1 MTEYKIKATIEA
13 SVAKFKRQIDSAVK
27 SVQKY
32 KRTADKTKDVEL
44 NANDKNLQRAVRVAK
59 KTLDSFSNEKA
70 KAKLDAKIEELQQ
83 KVLEASFELNQ
94 LDSKEVTPEV
104 KLEKKKLIK
113 DIAETEAKLSELE
126 KKRVNIDVN
135 ADNSKFNRVLK
146 VSKASLE
153 ALNRSKAKAII
164 DVDNGVANSK
174 IKRTKEELKSIPNK
188 TRSRLDV
195 DTGLSIPTIYAFK
208 KSLDALPNK
217 KTTKVDVDANGLK
230 KAYAYIIKA
239 NDNFQRQ
246 MGNLANM
253 FRVFGTVGSNM
264 VGGLLTSSFS
274 ILIPVIA
281 SVVPVVFALLN
292 AIKVLTGGVLALGG
306 AVAIA
311 GAGFVAF
318 GAMAIS
324 AIKMLN
330 DGTLQ
335 ASSATNEYKKAL
347 DGVKSAWTDIIKQNQ
362 SAIFTTLANGL
373 NTVKTAMQSLQPFFS
388 GISRGMEEA
397 SQSVLK
403 WAQNSG
409 VASRFFN
416 MMNTTGVSVFNKLLS
431 AAGGFGDGL
440 VNVFT
445 QLAPLFQWSA
455 DWLDRLG
462 QSFSNWANSAAGE
475 NSITRFIEYTKT
487 NLPIIGNIFK
497 NVFVGINNL
506 MNAFSGSSTGIFQS
520 LEQMTAK
527 FREWSEQVGQ
537 SQGFKDF
544 VSYIQTNGPLIMQ
557 LIGNIA
563 RGLVAFATAMAPI
576 ASAVLRVAVAIT
588 GWIANLF
595 EAHPATAQLVG
606 VIITLVGAFRFLIPI
621 ILAVSNFM
629 GGGLIGR
636 IIALVSKF
644 GLLRAG
650 LTILKGAFMLLK
662 GPLKIISVIFQLL
675 FGKIGLIRNAITG
688 LVTVF
693 GILGGPITIVI
704 GVIAALIAIFVLLW
718 NKNEGF
724 RNFIINAWNAIKTFM
739 VNVWNVLKAVASVVW
754 NAILKAITTAVTNV
768 YNFIMIVWNQIV
780 AYLQGLWNGII
791 AIATTVW
798 NLLVTII
805 TTVFTTI
812 MTIVMTIWTAIWTFL
827 STIWNTIITIA
838 TTVWNLLVTVIT
850 TVFTTI
856 MTIAMTIWNAIWTF
870 LQTLWNTIVS
880 VATTVWNAITTAI
893 STALQ
898 AAWSFI
904 SNIWNT
910 IWSFLSGILTTIWNK
925 VVSIFTQVVSTISD
939 KMSQAWNFIVTK
951 GMQWV
956 STITSTLINFV
967 NKVVQGFVN
976 VVNKVSQGMTNAV
989 NKVKSFVDDFVTAG
1003 ADMIRGLMRGIGNMA
1018 RDLAEKAASVAK
1030 GALNAAKRALGI
1042 HSPSREFMDVGMYS
1056 MLGFV
1061 KGIDNHS
1068 SKVIRN
1074 VSNVADKVVDAF
1086 QPTLNAPDISSITG
1100 NLSNLGGNINAQVQ
1114 HTHSIETSPNMKT
1127 VKVELDINNDALTSI
1142 VNGRNAKR
1150 NSEYYL

>member
-27 SVQKY
+27 AVQKY

-44 NANDKNLQRAVRVAK
+44 SANDKKLQKTIKVAK
-59 KTLDSFSNEKA
+59 KSLDAFSNKNV
-70 KAKLDAKIEELQQ
+70 KAKLDASIQDLQQ
-83 KVLEASFELNQ
+83 KVLESNFELDKLN
-94 LDSKEVTPEV
+94 SKEVTPEV
-104 KLEKKKLIK
+104 KLQKQKLIK

-217 KTTKVDVDANGLK
+217 KTTKVDVDTNGLK

-403 WAQNSG
+403 WAENSS

-497 NVFVGINNL
+497 NVFAGINNL

-606 VIITLVGAFRFLIPI
+606 VIITLVGAFRFLIAP
-621 ILAVSNFM
+621 ILAVMDFL
-629 GGGLIGR
+629 GPLAAR
-636 IIALVSKF
+636 LVALVTKF
-644 GLLRAG
+644 GWAKTGTLVLSKAM
-650 LTILKGAFMLLK
+650 TSLK
-662 GPLKIISVIFQLL
+662 GPIKLVTAIFQLL

-754 NAILKAITTAVTNV
+754 NAILTAITTAVSNL

-805 TTVFTTI
+805 TIVFTTI
-812 MTIVMTIWTAIWTFL
+812 MTIVMTIWT
-827 STIWNTIITIA
+827 
-838 TTVWNLLVTVIT
+838 
-850 TVFTTI
+850 
-856 MTIAMTIWNAIWTF
+856 AIWTF

-967 NKVVQGFVN
+967 NRVVQGFVN

-989 NKVKSFVDDFVTAG
+989 NKIKSFIGDFVSAG
-1003 ADMIRGLMRGIGNMA
+1003 ADMIRGLIRGIGQMA
-1018 RDLAEKAASVAK
+1018 GQLVDTAKNVAK
-1030 GALNAAKRALGI
+1030 KALDAAKSALGI

-1127 VKVELDINNDALTSI
+1127 VKVEFDVNNDALTSI

>member
-27 SVQKY
+27 SVQRF
-32 KRTADKTKDVEL
+32 KRVADQTKDVEL
-44 NANDKNLQRAVRVAK
+44 NADDKKLQKTIKVAK
-59 KTLDSFSNEKA
+59 KSLDAFSNKKV
-70 KAKLDAKIEELQQ
+70 KAKLDASIQDLQQ
-83 KVLEASFELNQ
+83 KVLESNFELDKLN
-94 LDSKEVTPEV
+94 SKEVTPEI
-104 KLEKKKLIK
+104 KLQKQKLTK
-113 DIAETEAKLSELE
+113 DIAEAEAKLSELE

-217 KTTKVDVDANGLK
+217 KTTKVDVDTNGLK
-230 KAYAYIIKA
+230 KAYAYIIKV

-274 ILIPVIA
+274 ILIPIIA

-606 VIITLVGAFRFLIPI
+606 VIITLVGAFRFLIAP
-621 ILAVSNFM
+621 ILAVMDFL
-629 GGGLIGR
+629 GPLAAR
-636 IIALVSKF
+636 LVALVTKF
-644 GLLRAG
+644 GWAKTGTLVLSKAM
-650 LTILKGAFMLLK
+650 TSLK
-662 GPLKIISVIFQLL
+662 GPIKLVTAIFQLL

-739 VNVWNVLKAVASVVW
+739 VTVWNVLKTVASVVW

-838 TTVWNLLVTVIT
+838 TTIWNLLVTVIT

-870 LQTLWNTIVS
+870 LQTLWNTIVT
-880 VATTVWNAITTAI
+880 VATKVWNAITTAI

-967 NKVVQGFVN
+967 NRVIQGFVN

-989 NKVKSFVDDFVTAG
+989 NKVKSFVDDFVSAG

-1127 VKVELDINNDALTSI
+1127 VKVEFDVNNDALTSI

>member
-27 SVQKY
+27 SVQRF
-32 KRTADKTKDVEL
+32 KRVADQTKDVEL
-44 NANDKNLQRAVRVAK
+44 NADDKKLQKTIKVAK
-59 KTLDSFSNEKA
+59 KSLDAFSNKKV
-70 KAKLDAKIEELQQ
+70 KAKLDASIQDLQQ
-83 KVLEASFELNQ
+83 KVLESNFELDKLN
-94 LDSKEVTPEV
+94 SKEVTPEI
-104 KLEKKKLIK
+104 KLQKQKLTK
-113 DIAETEAKLSELE
+113 DIAEAEAKLSELE
-126 KKRVNIDVN
+126 KKRVNIDIN

-164 DVDNGVANSK
+164 DVNNGVANSK

-188 TRSRLDV
+188 TRSRLHV

-217 KTTKVDVDANGLK
+217 KTTKVDVDTNGLK

-324 AIKMLN
+324 AIKMLS

-520 LEQMTAK
+520 LEQMTVK

-606 VIITLVGAFRFLIPI
+606 VIITLVGAFRFLIAP
-621 ILAVSNFM
+621 ILAVMDFL
-629 GGGLIGR
+629 GPLAAR
-636 IIALVSKF
+636 LVALVTKF
-644 GLLRAG
+644 GWAKTGTLVLSKAM
-650 LTILKGAFMLLK
+650 TSLK
-662 GPLKIISVIFQLL
+662 GPIKLVTAIFQLL

-739 VNVWNVLKAVASVVW
+739 VTVWNVLKTVASVVW

-768 YNFIMIVWNQIV
+768 YNFIMIIWNQIV

-838 TTVWNLLVTVIT
+838 TTIWNLLVTVIT

-870 LQTLWNTIVS
+870 LQTLWNTIVT
-880 VATTVWNAITTAI
+880 VATKVWNAITTAI

-910 IWSFLSGILTTIWNK
+910 IWSFLSSILTTIWNK

-967 NKVVQGFVN
+967 NRVVQGFVN

-989 NKVKSFVDDFVTAG
+989 NKVKSFVDDFVSAG

-1127 VKVELDINNDALTSI
+1127 VKVEFDVNNDALTSI

>member
-13 SVAKFKRQIDSAVK
+13 SVAKFKKQIDSAVK
-27 SVQKY
+27 SVQKF
-32 KRTADKTKDVEL
+32 KRVADQTKDVEL
-44 NANDKNLQRAVRVAK
+44 NADDKKLQKTIKVAK
-59 KTLDSFSNEKA
+59 KSLDAFSNKKV
-70 KAKLDAKIEELQQ
+70 KAKLDASIQDLQQ
-83 KVLEASFELNQ
+83 KVLESNFELDKLN
-94 LDSKEVTPEV
+94 SKEVTPEI
-104 KLEKKKLIK
+104 KLQKQKLTK
-113 DIAETEAKLSELE
+113 DIAEAEAKLSELE
-126 KKRVNIDVN
+126 KKRVNIDIN

-188 TRSRLDV
+188 TRFRLDV

-217 KTTKVDVDANGLK
+217 KTTKVDVDTNGLK

-388 GISRGMEEA
+388 GISKGMEEA

-403 WAQNSG
+403 WAENSS

-497 NVFVGINNL
+497 NVFAGINNL

-606 VIITLVGAFRFLIPI
+606 VIITLVGAFRFLIAP
-621 ILAVSNFM
+621 ILAVMDFL
-629 GGGLIGR
+629 GPLAAR
-636 IIALVSKF
+636 LVALVTKF
-644 GLLRAG
+644 GWAKTGTLVLSKAM
-650 LTILKGAFMLLK
+650 TSLK
-662 GPLKIISVIFQLL
+662 GPIKLVTAIFQLL

-739 VNVWNVLKAVASVVW
+739 VNVWNVLKAVASVVS
-754 NAILKAITTAVTNV
+754 NV

-838 TTVWNLLVTVIT
+838 TTIWNLLVTVIT

-870 LQTLWNTIVS
+870 LQTLWNTIVT
-880 VATTVWNAITTAI
+880 VATKVWNAITTAI

-939 KMSQAWNFIVTK
+939 KMSQAWNFIVNK

-967 NKVVQGFVN
+967 NRVIQGFVN

-989 NKVKSFVDDFVTAG
+989 NKIKSFIGDFVSAG
-1003 ADMIRGLMRGIGNMA
+1003 ADMIRGLIRGIGQMA
-1018 RDLAEKAASVAK
+1018 GQLVDAAKNVAK
-1030 GALNAAKRALGI
+1030 KALDAAKSALGI

-1127 VKVELDINNDALTSI
+1127 VKVEFDVNNDALTSI

>member
-13 SVAKFKRQIDSAVK
+13 SVAKFKKQIDSAVK
-27 SVQKY
+27 SVQKF
-32 KRTADKTKDVEL
+32 KRVADQTKDVEL
-44 NANDKNLQRAVRVAK
+44 NANDKKLQKTIKVAK
-59 KTLDSFSNEKA
+59 KSLDAFSNKKV
-70 KAKLDAKIEELQQ
+70 KAKLDASIQDLQQ
-83 KVLEASFELNQ
+83 KVLESNFELDKLN
-94 LDSKEVTPEV
+94 SKEVTPEI
-104 KLEKKKLIK
+104 KLQKQKLTK
-113 DIAETEAKLSELE
+113 DIAEAEAKLSELE
-126 KKRVNIDVN
+126 KKRVNIDIN

-217 KTTKVDVDANGLK
+217 KTTKVDVDTNGLK

-403 WAQNSG
+403 WAENSS

-606 VIITLVGAFRFLIPI
+606 VIITLVGAFRFLIAP
-621 ILAVSNFM
+621 ILAVMDFL
-629 GGGLIGR
+629 GPLAAR
-636 IIALVSKF
+636 LVALVTRFGWAKTGTLVLSK
-644 GLLRAG
+644 AM
-650 LTILKGAFMLLK
+650 TSLK
-662 GPLKIISVIFQLL
+662 GPIKLVTAIFQLL

-739 VNVWNVLKAVASVVW
+739 VTVWNVLKTVASVVW
-754 NAILKAITTAVTNV
+754 NAILKAITTAVSNV
-768 YNFIMIVWNQIV
+768 CNFIMIIWNQIV

-838 TTVWNLLVTVIT
+838 TTIWNLLVTVIT

-870 LQTLWNTIVS
+870 LQTLWNTIVT
-880 VATTVWNAITTAI
+880 VATKVWNAITTTI

-967 NKVVQGFVN
+967 NRVIQGFVN

-989 NKVKSFVDDFVTAG
+989 NKVKSFVDDFVSAG

-1127 VKVELDINNDALTSI
+1127 VKVEFDVNNDALTSI

>member
-13 SVAKFKRQIDSAVK
+13 SVAKFKKQIDSAVK
-27 SVQKY
+27 SVQRF
-32 KRTADKTKDVEL
+32 KRVADQTKDVEL
-44 NANDKNLQRAVRVAK
+44 NADDKKLQKTIKVAK
-59 KTLDSFSNEKA
+59 KSLDAFSNKKV
-70 KAKLDAKIEELQQ
+70 KAKLDASIQDLQQ
-83 KVLEASFELNQ
+83 KVLESNFELDKLN
-94 LDSKEVTPEV
+94 SKEVTPEI
-104 KLEKKKLIK
+104 KLQKQKLTK
-113 DIAETEAKLSELE
+113 DIAEAEAKLSELE
-126 KKRVNIDVN
+126 KKRVNIDIN

-217 KTTKVDVDANGLK
+217 KTTKVDVDTNGLK

-497 NVFVGINNL
+497 NVFAGINNL

-606 VIITLVGAFRFLIPI
+606 VIITLVGAFRFLIAP
-621 ILAVSNFM
+621 ILAVMDFL
-629 GGGLIGR
+629 GPLAAR
-636 IIALVSKF
+636 LVALVTKF
-644 GLLRAG
+644 GWAKTGTLVLSKAM
-650 LTILKGAFMLLK
+650 TSLK
-662 GPLKIISVIFQLL
+662 GPIKLVTAIFQLL

-724 RNFIINAWNAIKTFM
+724 RNFIINAWN
-739 VNVWNVLKAVASVVW
+739 VLKAVASVVW
-754 NAILKAITTAVTNV
+754 NAILTAITTAVSNV

-838 TTVWNLLVTVIT
+838 TTIWNLLVTVIT

-870 LQTLWNTIVS
+870 LQTLWNTIVT
-880 VATTVWNAITTAI
+880 VATKVWNAITTAI

-967 NKVVQGFVN
+967 NRVIQGFVN

-989 NKVKSFVDDFVTAG
+989 NKIKSFIGDFVSAG
-1003 ADMIRGLMRGIGNMA
+1003 ADMIRGLIRGIGQMA
-1018 RDLAEKAASVAK
+1018 GQLVDAAKNVAK
-1030 GALNAAKRALGI
+1030 KALDAAKSALGI

-1127 VKVELDINNDALTSI
+1127 VKVEFDVNNDALTSI

>member
-1 MTEYKIKATIEA
+1 
-13 SVAKFKRQIDSAVK
+13 
-27 SVQKY
+27 
-32 KRTADKTKDVEL
+32 
-44 NANDKNLQRAVRVAK
+44 
-59 KTLDSFSNEKA
+59 
-70 KAKLDAKIEELQQ
+70 
-83 KVLEASFELNQ
+83 
-94 LDSKEVTPEV
+94 
-104 KLEKKKLIK
+104 
-113 DIAETEAKLSELE
+113 
-126 KKRVNIDVN
+126 
-135 ADNSKFNRVLK
+135 
-146 VSKASLE
+146 
-153 ALNRSKAKAII
+153 
-164 DVDNGVANSK
+164 
-174 IKRTKEELKSIPNK
+174 
-188 TRSRLDV
+188 
-195 DTGLSIPTIYAFK
+195 
-208 KSLDALPNK
+208 
-217 KTTKVDVDANGLK
+217 
-230 KAYAYIIKA
+230 
-239 NDNFQRQ
+239 
-246 MGNLANM
+246 
-253 FRVFGTVGSNM
+253 
-264 VGGLLTSSFS
+264 
-274 ILIPVIA
+274 
-281 SVVPVVFALLN
+281 
-292 AIKVLTGGVLALGG
+292 
-306 AVAIA
+306 
-311 GAGFVAF
+311 
-318 GAMAIS
+318 
-324 AIKMLN
+324 
-330 DGTLQ
+330 
-335 ASSATNEYKKAL
+335 
-347 DGVKSAWTDIIKQNQ
+347 
-362 SAIFTTLANGL
+362 
-373 NTVKTAMQSLQPFFS
+373 
-388 GISRGMEEA
+388 
-397 SQSVLK
+397 
-403 WAQNSG
+403 
-409 VASRFFN
+409 
-416 MMNTTGVSVFNKLLS
+416 NKLLS

-606 VIITLVGAFRFLIPI
+606 VIITLVGAFRFLIAP
-621 ILAVSNFM
+621 ILAVMDFL
-629 GGGLIGR
+629 GPLAAR
-636 IIALVSKF
+636 LVALVTKF
-644 GLLRAG
+644 GWAKTGTLVLSKAM
-650 LTILKGAFMLLK
+650 TSLK
-662 GPLKIISVIFQLL
+662 GPIKLVTAIFQLL

-739 VNVWNVLKAVASVVW
+739 VTVWNVLKTVASVVW
-754 NAILKAITTAVTNV
+754 NAILKAITTAVSNV
-768 YNFIMIVWNQIV
+768 YNFIMIIWNQIV

-838 TTVWNLLVTVIT
+838 TTIWNLLVTVIT

-856 MTIAMTIWNAIWTF
+856 MTIAMTIWNAICTF

-880 VATTVWNAITTAI
+880 VATAVWNAITTAI

-967 NKVVQGFVN
+967 NRVIQGFVN
-976 VVNKVSQGMTNAV
+976 VVNKVSEGMTNAV
-989 NKVKSFVDDFVTAG
+989 NKVKSFVDDFVSAG

-1100 NLSNLGGNINAQVQ
+1100 NLSNLVGNINAQVQ

>member
-13 SVAKFKRQIDSAVK
+13 SVAKFKKQIDSAVK
-27 SVQKY
+27 SVQRF
-32 KRTADKTKDVEL
+32 KRVADQTKDVEL
-44 NANDKNLQRAVRVAK
+44 NADDKKLQKTIKVAK
-59 KTLDSFSNEKA
+59 KSLDAFSNKKV
-70 KAKLDAKIEELQQ
+70 KAKLDASIQDLQQ
-83 KVLEASFELNQ
+83 KVLESNFELDKLN
-94 LDSKEVTPEV
+94 SKEVTPEI
-104 KLEKKKLIK
+104 KLQKQKLTK
-113 DIAETEAKLSELE
+113 DIAEAEAKLSELE
-126 KKRVNIDVN
+126 KKRVNIDIN

-217 KTTKVDVDANGLK
+217 KTTKVDVDTNGLK

-388 GISRGMEEA
+388 GISRGMEEV

-497 NVFVGINNL
+497 NVFTGINNL

-606 VIITLVGAFRFLIPI
+606 VIITLVGAFRFLIAP
-621 ILAVSNFM
+621 ILAVMDFL
-629 GGGLIGR
+629 GPLAAR
-636 IIALVSKF
+636 LVALVTRFGWAKTGTLVLSK
-644 GLLRAG
+644 AM
-650 LTILKGAFMLLK
+650 TSLK
-662 GPLKIISVIFQLL
+662 GPIKLVTAIFQLL

-739 VNVWNVLKAVASVVW
+739 VTVWNVLKTVASVVW

-827 STIWNTIITIA
+827 
-838 TTVWNLLVTVIT
+838 
-850 TVFTTI
+850 
-856 MTIAMTIWNAIWTF
+856 
-870 LQTLWNTIVS
+870 QTLWNTIVT
-880 VATTVWNAITTAI
+880 VATKVWNAISTAI

-967 NKVVQGFVN
+967 NRVIQGFVN

-989 NKVKSFVDDFVTAG
+989 NKIKSFIGDFVSAG
-1003 ADMIRGLMRGIGNMA
+1003 ADMIRGLIRGIGQMA
-1018 RDLAEKAASVAK
+1018 GQLVDAAKNVAK
-1030 GALNAAKRALGI
+1030 KALDAAKSALGI

-1127 VKVELDINNDALTSI
+1127 VKVEFDVNNDALTSI

>member
-27 SVQKY
+27 SVQRF
-32 KRTADKTKDVEL
+32 KRVADQTKDVEL
-44 NANDKNLQRAVRVAK
+44 NADDKKLQKTIKVAK
-59 KTLDSFSNEKA
+59 KSLDAFSNKKV
-70 KAKLDAKIEELQQ
+70 KAKLDASIQDLQQ
-83 KVLEASFELNQ
+83 KVLESNFELDKLN
-94 LDSKEVTPEV
+94 SKEVTPEI
-104 KLEKKKLIK
+104 KLQKQKLTK
-113 DIAETEAKLSELE
+113 DIIETEAKLSELE

-153 ALNRSKAKAII
+153 ALNRSKAKAVI
-164 DVDNGVANSK
+164 DVDNSVANSK

-188 TRSRLDV
+188 TRSRLNV

-217 KTTKVDVDANGLK
+217 KTTKVDVDTNGLK
-230 KAYAYIIKA
+230 KAYTYIIKA

-362 SAIFTTLANGL
+362 STIFTTLANGL

-497 NVFVGINNL
+497 NVFAGINNL

-606 VIITLVGAFRFLIPI
+606 VIITLVGAFRFLIAP
-621 ILAVSNFM
+621 ILAVMDFL
-629 GGGLIGR
+629 GPLAAR
-636 IIALVSKF
+636 LVALVTKF
-644 GLLRAG
+644 GWAKTGTLVLSKAM
-650 LTILKGAFMLLK
+650 TSLK
-662 GPLKIISVIFQLL
+662 GPIKLVTAIFQLL
-675 FGKIGLIRNAITG
+675 FGKIGLIRNAISA

-754 NAILKAITTAVTNV
+754 NAILTAITTAVSNV

-838 TTVWNLLVTVIT
+838 TTIWNLLVTVIT

-870 LQTLWNTIVS
+870 LQTLWNTIVT
-880 VATTVWNAITTAI
+880 VATKVWNAITTAI

-910 IWSFLSGILTTIWNK
+910 IWSFLSSILTTIWNK

-967 NKVVQGFVN
+967 NRVVQGFVN

-989 NKVKSFVDDFVTAG
+989 NKVKSFVDDFVSAG

-1127 VKVELDINNDALTSI
+1127 VKVEFDVNNDALTSI

>member
-1 MTEYKIKATIEA
+1 
-13 SVAKFKRQIDSAVK
+13 
-27 SVQKY
+27 
-32 KRTADKTKDVEL
+32 
-44 NANDKNLQRAVRVAK
+44 
-59 KTLDSFSNEKA
+59 
-70 KAKLDAKIEELQQ
+70 
-83 KVLEASFELNQ
+83 
-94 LDSKEVTPEV
+94 
-104 KLEKKKLIK
+104 
-113 DIAETEAKLSELE
+113 
-126 KKRVNIDVN
+126 
-135 ADNSKFNRVLK
+135 
-146 VSKASLE
+146 
-153 ALNRSKAKAII
+153 
-164 DVDNGVANSK
+164 
-174 IKRTKEELKSIPNK
+174 
-188 TRSRLDV
+188 
-195 DTGLSIPTIYAFK
+195 
-208 KSLDALPNK
+208 
-217 KTTKVDVDANGLK
+217 
-230 KAYAYIIKA
+230 
-239 NDNFQRQ
+239 
-246 MGNLANM
+246 M

-347 DGVKSAWTDIIKQNQ
+347 DGLKSAWTDIIKQNQ
-362 SAIFTTLANGL
+362 SAIFTTLANSL

-606 VIITLVGAFRFLIPI
+606 VIITLVGAFRFLIAP
-621 ILAVSNFM
+621 ILAVMDFL
-629 GGGLIGR
+629 GPLAAR
-636 IIALVSKF
+636 LVALVTKF
-644 GLLRAG
+644 GWAKTGTLVLSKAM
-650 LTILKGAFMLLK
+650 TSLK
-662 GPLKIISVIFQLL
+662 GPIKLVTAIFQLL

-739 VNVWNVLKAVASVVW
+739 VTVWNVLKTVASVVW
-754 NAILKAITTAVTNV
+754 NAILKAITTAVSNV
-768 YNFIMIVWNQIV
+768 YNFIMIIWNQIV

-838 TTVWNLLVTVIT
+838 TTIWNLLVTVIT

-870 LQTLWNTIVS
+870 LQTLWNTIVT
-880 VATTVWNAITTAI
+880 VATKVWNAITTTI

-939 KMSQAWNFIVTK
+939 KMSQALNFIVTK

-967 NKVVQGFVN
+967 NRVVQGFVN

-989 NKVKSFVDDFVTAG
+989 NKVKSFVDDFVSAG

-1127 VKVELDINNDALTSI
+1127 VKVEFDVNNDALTSI

>member
-27 SVQKY
+27 SVQRF
-32 KRTADKTKDVEL
+32 KRVADQTKDVEL
-44 NANDKNLQRAVRVAK
+44 NADDKKLQKTIKVAK
-59 KTLDSFSNEKA
+59 KSLDAFSNKKV
-70 KAKLDAKIEELQQ
+70 KAKLDASIQDLQQ
-83 KVLEASFELNQ
+83 KVLESNFELDKLN
-94 LDSKEVTPEV
+94 SKEVTPEI
-104 KLEKKKLIK
+104 KLQKQKLTK
-113 DIAETEAKLSELE
+113 DIAEAEAKLSELE
-126 KKRVNIDVN
+126 KKRVNIDIN

-217 KTTKVDVDANGLK
+217 KTTKVDVDTNGLK

-403 WAQNSG
+403 WAENSS

-431 AAGGFGDGL
+431 AAGDFGDGL

-462 QSFSNWANSAAGE
+462 QSFSKWANSAAGE

-606 VIITLVGAFRFLIPI
+606 VIITLVGAFRFLIAP
-621 ILAVSNFM
+621 ILAVMDFL
-629 GGGLIGR
+629 GPLAAR
-636 IIALVSKF
+636 LVTLVTKF
-644 GLLRAG
+644 GWAKTGTLVLSKAM
-650 LTILKGAFMLLK
+650 ASLK
-662 GPLKIISVIFQLL
+662 GPIKLVTAIFQLL

-739 VNVWNVLKAVASVVW
+739 VTVWNVLKTVASVVW
-754 NAILKAITTAVTNV
+754 NAILKAITTAVSNV
-768 YNFIMIVWNQIV
+768 YNFIMIIWNQIV

-838 TTVWNLLVTVIT
+838 TTIWNLLVTVIT

-870 LQTLWNTIVS
+870 LQTLWNTIVT
-880 VATTVWNAITTAI
+880 VATKVWNAITTTI

-967 NKVVQGFVN
+967 NRVVQGFVN

-989 NKVKSFVDDFVTAG
+989 NKVKSFVDDFVSAG

-1127 VKVELDINNDALTSI
+1127 VKIEFDVNNDALTSI

>member
-27 SVQKY
+27 SVQRF
-32 KRTADKTKDVEL
+32 KRVADQTKDVEL
-44 NANDKNLQRAVRVAK
+44 NADDKKLQKTIKVAK
-59 KTLDSFSNEKA
+59 KSLDAFSNKKV
-70 KAKLDAKIEELQQ
+70 KAKLDASIQDLQQ
-83 KVLEASFELNQ
+83 KVLESNFELDKLN
-94 LDSKEVTPEV
+94 SKEVTPEI
-104 KLEKKKLIK
+104 KLQKQKLTK
-113 DIAETEAKLSELE
+113 DIAEAEAKLSELE
-126 KKRVNIDVN
+126 KKRVNIDIN

-217 KTTKVDVDANGLK
+217 KTTKVDVDTNGLK

-324 AIKMLN
+324 AIKMLS

-606 VIITLVGAFRFLIPI
+606 VIITLVGAFRFLIAP
-621 ILAVSNFM
+621 ILAVMDFL
-629 GGGLIGR
+629 GPLAAR
-636 IIALVSKF
+636 LVALVTKF
-644 GLLRAG
+644 GWAKTGTLVLSKAM
-650 LTILKGAFMLLK
+650 TSLK
-662 GPLKIISVIFQLL
+662 GPIKLVTAIFQLL

-739 VNVWNVLKAVASVVW
+739 VTVWNVLKTVASVVW

-838 TTVWNLLVTVIT
+838 TTIWNLLVTVIT

-870 LQTLWNTIVS
+870 LQTLWNTIVT
-880 VATTVWNAITTAI
+880 VATKVWNAITTAI

-967 NKVVQGFVN
+967 NRVIQGFVN

-989 NKVKSFVDDFVTAG
+989 NKVKSFVDDFVSAG

-1127 VKVELDINNDALTSI
+1127 VKVEFDVNNDALTSI

>member
-27 SVQKY
+27 AVQKY

-44 NANDKNLQRAVRVAK
+44 SANDKKLQKTIKVAK
-59 KTLDSFSNEKA
+59 KTLDSFGNEKA
-70 KAKLDAKIEELQQ
+70 KAKLDAKIEDLKQ

-104 KLEKKKLIK
+104 KLEKQKLIK
-113 DIAETEAKLSELE
+113 DITETEAKLSELE

-153 ALNRSKAKAII
+153 ALNRSKAKAVI
-164 DVDNGVANSK
+164 DVDNSVANSK

-188 TRSRLDV
+188 TRSRLNV

-217 KTTKVDVDANGLK
+217 KTTKVDVDTNGLK

-403 WAQNSG
+403 WAENSS

-606 VIITLVGAFRFLIPI
+606 VIITLVGAFRFLIAP
-621 ILAVSNFM
+621 ILAVMDFL
-629 GGGLIGR
+629 GPLAAR
-636 IIALVSKF
+636 LVALVTKF
-644 GLLRAG
+644 GWAKTGTLVLSKAM
-650 LTILKGAFMLLK
+650 TSLK
-662 GPLKIISVIFQLL
+662 GPIKLVTAIFQLL

-739 VNVWNVLKAVASVVW
+739 VTVWNVLKTVASVVW
-754 NAILKAITTAVTNV
+754 NAILKAITTAVSNV
-768 YNFIMIVWNQIV
+768 YNFIMIIWNQIV

-838 TTVWNLLVTVIT
+838 TTIWNLLVTVIT

-880 VATTVWNAITTAI
+880 VATAVWNAITTAI

-967 NKVVQGFVN
+967 NRVIQGFVN
-976 VVNKVSQGMTNAV
+976 VVNKVSEGMTNAV
-989 NKVKSFVDDFVTAG
+989 NKVKSFVDDFVSAG

-1100 NLSNLGGNINAQVQ
+1100 NLSNLVGNINAQVQ

>member
-27 SVQKY
+27 SVQRF
-32 KRTADKTKDVEL
+32 KRVADQTKDVEL
-44 NANDKNLQRAVRVAK
+44 NANDKKLQKTIKVAK
-59 KTLDSFSNEKA
+59 KSLDAFSNKNV
-70 KAKLDAKIEELQQ
+70 KAKLDASIQDLQQ
-83 KVLEASFELNQ
+83 KVLESNFELDKLN
-94 LDSKEVTPEV
+94 SKEVTPEV
-104 KLEKKKLIK
+104 KLQKQKLIK

-164 DVDNGVANSK
+164 DVDNGVVNSK
-174 IKRTKEELKSIPNK
+174 IKRTKEELKSILNK

-217 KTTKVDVDANGLK
+217 KTTKVDVDTNDLK

-403 WAQNSG
+403 WAENSS

-497 NVFVGINNL
+497 NVFAGINNL

-606 VIITLVGAFRFLIPI
+606 VIITLVGAFRFLIAP
-621 ILAVSNFM
+621 ILAVMDFL
-629 GGGLIGR
+629 GPLAAR
-636 IIALVSKF
+636 LVALVTKF
-644 GLLRAG
+644 GWAKTGTLVLSKAM
-650 LTILKGAFMLLK
+650 TSLK
-662 GPLKIISVIFQLL
+662 GPIKLVTAIFQLL

-754 NAILKAITTAVTNV
+754 NAILTAITTAVSNV

-838 TTVWNLLVTVIT
+838 TTIWNLLVTVIT

-870 LQTLWNTIVS
+870 LQTLWNTIVT
-880 VATTVWNAITTAI
+880 VATKVWNAITTTI

-967 NKVVQGFVN
+967 NRVVQGFVN

-989 NKVKSFVDDFVTAG
+989 NKVKSFVDDFVSAG

-1127 VKVELDINNDALTSI
+1127 VKVEFDVNNDALTSI

>member
-13 SVAKFKRQIDSAVK
+13 SVAKFKKQIDSAVK
-27 SVQKY
+27 SLQKF
-32 KRTADKTKDVEL
+32 KRVADQTKDVEL
-44 NANDKNLQRAVRVAK
+44 NANDKKLQKTIKVAK
-59 KTLDSFSNEKA
+59 KSLDAFSNKNV
-70 KAKLDAKIEELQQ
+70 KAKLDASIQDLQQ
-83 KVLEASFELNQ
+83 KILESNFELDKLNSKEAS
-94 LDSKEVTPEV
+94 PEV
-104 KLEKKKLIK
+104 KLQKQKLTK
-113 DIAETEAKLSELE
+113 DIAEAEAKLSELE

-153 ALNRSKAKAII
+153 ALNRSKAKAFI

-188 TRSRLDV
+188 TRSRLEV

-217 KTTKVDVDANGLK
+217 KTTKVDVDTNGLK

-274 ILIPVIA
+274 ILIPIIA

-388 GISRGMEEA
+388 GISRGMEDA

-606 VIITLVGAFRFLIPI
+606 VIITLVGAFRFLIAP
-621 ILAVSNFM
+621 ILAVMDFL
-629 GGGLIGR
+629 GPLAAR
-636 IIALVSKF
+636 LVTLVTKF
-644 GLLRAG
+644 GWAKTGTLVLSKAM
-650 LTILKGAFMLLK
+650 TSLK
-662 GPLKIISVIFQLL
+662 GPIKLVTAIFQLL

-739 VNVWNVLKAVASVVW
+739 VTVWNVLKTVASVVW
-754 NAILKAITTAVTNV
+754 NAILKAITTAVSNV
-768 YNFIMIVWNQIV
+768 YNFIMIIWNQIV

-838 TTVWNLLVTVIT
+838 TTIWNLLVTVIT

-870 LQTLWNTIVS
+870 LQTLWNTIVT
-880 VATTVWNAITTAI
+880 VATKVWNAITTAI

-925 VVSIFTQVVSTISD
+925 VASIFTQVVSTISD

-967 NKVVQGFVN
+967 NRVIQGFVN

-989 NKVKSFVDDFVTAG
+989 NKVKSFVDDFVSAG

-1127 VKVELDINNDALTSI
+1127 VKVEFDVNNDALTSI

>member
-27 SVQKY
+27 AVQKY

-44 NANDKNLQRAVRVAK
+44 SANDKKLQKTIKVAK
-59 KTLDSFSNEKA
+59 KTLDSFGNEKA
-70 KAKLDAKIEELQQ
+70 KAKLDASIQDLQQ
-83 KVLEASFELNQ
+83 KILESNFELDKLNSKEAS
-94 LDSKEVTPEV
+94 PEV
-104 KLEKKKLIK
+104 KLQKQKLTK
-113 DIAETEAKLSELE
+113 DIAEAEVKLSELE
-126 KKRVNIDVN
+126 KKRISIDVN

-217 KTTKVDVDANGLK
+217 KTTKVDVDTNRLK

-606 VIITLVGAFRFLIPI
+606 VIITLVGAFRFLIAP
-621 ILAVSNFM
+621 ILAVMDFL
-629 GGGLIGR
+629 GPLAAR
-636 IIALVSKF
+636 LVALVTKF
-644 GLLRAG
+644 GWAKTGTLVLSKAM
-650 LTILKGAFMLLK
+650 TSLK
-662 GPLKIISVIFQLL
+662 GPIKLVTAIFQLL

-754 NAILKAITTAVTNV
+754 NAILTAITTAVTNV

-838 TTVWNLLVTVIT
+838 TTIWNLLVTVIT

-870 LQTLWNTIVS
+870 LQTLWNTIVT
-880 VATTVWNAITTAI
+880 VATKVWNAITTAI

-967 NKVVQGFVN
+967 NRVVQGFVN

-989 NKVKSFVDDFVTAG
+989 NKVKSFVDDFVSAG

-1127 VKVELDINNDALTSI
+1127 VKVEFDVNNDALTSI

>member
-27 SVQKY
+27 AVQKY

-44 NANDKNLQRAVRVAK
+44 SANDKKLQKTIKVAK
-59 KTLDSFSNEKA
+59 KSLDAFSNKKV
-70 KAKLDAKIEELQQ
+70 KAKLDAKIEDLQQ
-83 KVLEASFELNQ
+83 KALEASFELNQ

-104 KLEKKKLIK
+104 KLQKQKLTK
-113 DIAETEAKLSELE
+113 DIAEAEAKLSELE

-153 ALNRSKAKAII
+153 ALNRSKAKAIL
-164 DVDNGVANSK
+164 DVDNSVANSK

-195 DTGLSIPTIYAFK
+195 DTRLSIPTIYAFK

-217 KTTKVDVDANGLK
+217 KTTKVDVDTNGLK

-324 AIKMLN
+324 AIKMLS

-606 VIITLVGAFRFLIPI
+606 VIITLVGAFRFLIAP
-621 ILAVSNFM
+621 ILAVMDFL
-629 GGGLIGR
+629 GPLAAR
-636 IIALVSKF
+636 LVALVTKF
-644 GLLRAG
+644 GWAKTGTLVLSKAM
-650 LTILKGAFMLLK
+650 TSLK
-662 GPLKIISVIFQLL
+662 GPIKLVTAIFQLL

-739 VNVWNVLKAVASVVW
+739 VTVWNVLKTVASVVW
-754 NAILKAITTAVTNV
+754 NAILKAITTAVSNV
-768 YNFIMIVWNQIV
+768 YNFIMIIWNQIV

-838 TTVWNLLVTVIT
+838 TTIWNLLVTVIT

-870 LQTLWNTIVS
+870 LQTLWNTIVT
-880 VATTVWNAITTAI
+880 VATKVWNAITTAI

-967 NKVVQGFVN
+967 NRVVQGFVN

-989 NKVKSFVDDFVTAG
+989 NKVKSFVDDFVSAG

-1127 VKVELDINNDALTSI
+1127 VKVEFDVNNDVLTSI

>member
-27 SVQKY
+27 SVQRF
-32 KRTADKTKDVEL
+32 KRVADQTKDVEL
-44 NANDKNLQRAVRVAK
+44 NADDKKLQKTIKVAK
-59 KTLDSFSNEKA
+59 KSLDAFSNKNV
-70 KAKLDAKIEELQQ
+70 KAKLDASIQDLQQ
-83 KVLEASFELNQ
+83 KILESNFELDKLNSKEAS
-94 LDSKEVTPEV
+94 PEV
-104 KLEKKKLIK
+104 KLQKQKLIK

-217 KTTKVDVDANGLK
+217 KTTKVDVDTNGLK

-403 WAQNSG
+403 WAENSS

-475 NSITRFIEYTKT
+475 NSITRFIECTKT

-497 NVFVGINNL
+497 NVFARINNL

-606 VIITLVGAFRFLIPI
+606 VIITLVGAFRFLIAP
-621 ILAVSNFM
+621 ILAVMDFL
-629 GGGLIGR
+629 GPLAAR
-636 IIALVSKF
+636 LVALVTKF
-644 GLLRAG
+644 GWAKTGTLVLSKAM
-650 LTILKGAFMLLK
+650 TSLK
-662 GPLKIISVIFQLL
+662 GPIKLVTAIFQLL

-739 VNVWNVLKAVASVVW
+739 VTVWNVLKTVASVVW

-838 TTVWNLLVTVIT
+838 TTIWNLLVTVIT

-856 MTIAMTIWNAIWTF
+856 MTIAITIWNAIWTF
-870 LQTLWNTIVS
+870 LQTLWNTIVT
-880 VATTVWNAITTAI
+880 VATKVWNAITTAI

-967 NKVVQGFVN
+967 NRVVQGFVN

-989 NKVKSFVDDFVTAG
+989 NKVKSFVDDFVSAG

-1127 VKVELDINNDALTSI
+1127 VKVEFDVNNDALTSI

>member
-32 KRTADKTKDVEL
+32 KRTADKTKDVDL
-44 NANDKNLQRAVRVAK
+44 SANDKNLQKAVKVAK
-59 KTLDSFSNEKA
+59 KTLDSFSSEKA
-70 KAKLDAKIEELQQ
+70 KAKLDAKIEDLQQ

-104 KLEKKKLIK
+104 KLEKQKLIK

-126 KKRVNIDVN
+126 KKRVNIDIN

-153 ALNRSKAKAII
+153 ALNRSKAKAIL
-164 DVDNGVANSK
+164 DVDNSVANSK

-188 TRSRLDV
+188 TRFRLDV
-195 DTGLSIPTIYAFK
+195 DTRLSIPTIYAFK

-217 KTTKVDVDANGLK
+217 KTTKVDVDTNGLK

-324 AIKMLN
+324 AIKMLS

-606 VIITLVGAFRFLIPI
+606 VIITLVGAFRFLIAP
-621 ILAVSNFM
+621 ILAVMDFL
-629 GGGLIGR
+629 GPLAAR
-636 IIALVSKF
+636 LVALVTKF
-644 GLLRAG
+644 GWAKTGTLVLSKAM
-650 LTILKGAFMLLK
+650 TSLK
-662 GPLKIISVIFQLL
+662 GPIKLVTAIFQLL

-739 VNVWNVLKAVASVVW
+739 VTVWNVLKTVASVVW
-754 NAILKAITTAVTNV
+754 NAILKAITTAVSNV
-768 YNFIMIVWNQIV
+768 YNFIMIIWNQIV

-838 TTVWNLLVTVIT
+838 TTIWNLLVTVIT

-870 LQTLWNTIVS
+870 LQTLWNTIVT
-880 VATTVWNAITTAI
+880 VATKVWNAITTTI

-910 IWSFLSGILTTIWNK
+910 ICSFLSGILTTIWNK

-967 NKVVQGFVN
+967 NRVIQGFVN

-989 NKVKSFVDDFVTAG
+989 NKIKSFIGDFVSAG
-1003 ADMIRGLMRGIGNMA
+1003 ADMIRGLIRGIGNMA

-1127 VKVELDINNDALTSI
+1127 VKVEFDVNNDALTSI

>member
-27 SVQKY
+27 SVQRF
-32 KRTADKTKDVEL
+32 KRVADQTKDVEL
-44 NANDKNLQRAVRVAK
+44 NANDKKLQKTIKVAK
-59 KTLDSFSNEKA
+59 KSLDAFSNKNV
-70 KAKLDAKIEELQQ
+70 KAKLDASIQDLQQ
-83 KVLEASFELNQ
+83 KVLESNFELDKLN
-94 LDSKEVTPEV
+94 SKEVTPEV
-104 KLEKKKLIK
+104 KLQKQKLIK

-217 KTTKVDVDANGLK
+217 KTTKVDVDTNGLK

-403 WAQNSG
+403 WAENSS

-475 NSITRFIEYTKT
+475 NSITRFIEDTKT

-497 NVFVGINNL
+497 NVFAGINNL

-606 VIITLVGAFRFLIPI
+606 VIITLVGAFRFLIAP
-621 ILAVSNFM
+621 ILAVMDFL
-629 GGGLIGR
+629 GPLAAR
-636 IIALVSKF
+636 LVALVTKF
-644 GLLRAG
+644 GWAKTGTLVLSKAM
-650 LTILKGAFMLLK
+650 TSLK
-662 GPLKIISVIFQLL
+662 GPIKLVTAIFQLL

-838 TTVWNLLVTVIT
+838 TTIWNLLVTVIT

-856 MTIAMTIWNAIWTF
+856 MTIAITIWNAIWTF
-870 LQTLWNTIVS
+870 LQTLWNTIVT
-880 VATTVWNAITTAI
+880 VATKVWNAITTAI

-967 NKVVQGFVN
+967 NRVVQGFVN

-989 NKVKSFVDDFVTAG
+989 NKVKSFVDDFVSAG

-1127 VKVELDINNDALTSI
+1127 VKVEFDVNNDALTSI

>member
-13 SVAKFKRQIDSAVK
+13 SVAKFKKQIDSAVK
-27 SVQKY
+27 SVQRF
-32 KRTADKTKDVEL
+32 KRVADQTKDVEL
-44 NANDKNLQRAVRVAK
+44 NADDKKLQKTIKVAK
-59 KTLDSFSNEKA
+59 KSLDAFSNKKV
-70 KAKLDAKIEELQQ
+70 KAKLDASIQDLQQ
-83 KVLEASFELNQ
+83 KVLESNFELDKLN
-94 LDSKEVTPEV
+94 SKEVTPEI
-104 KLEKKKLIK
+104 KLQKQKLTK
-113 DIAETEAKLSELE
+113 DIAEAEAKLSELE
-126 KKRVNIDVN
+126 KKRVNIDIN

-217 KTTKVDVDANGLK
+217 KTTKVDVDTNGLK

-520 LEQMTAK
+520 LEQMTAN

-739 VNVWNVLKAVASVVW
+739 VTVWNVLKTVASVVW

-838 TTVWNLLVTVIT
+838 TTIWNLLVTVIT

-870 LQTLWNTIVS
+870 LQTLWNTIVT
-880 VATTVWNAITTAI
+880 VATKVWNAITTAI

-910 IWSFLSGILTTIWNK
+910 IWSFLSSILTTIWNK

-967 NKVVQGFVN
+967 NRVVQGFVN

-989 NKVKSFVDDFVTAG
+989 NKVKSFVDDFVSAG

-1127 VKVELDINNDALTSI
+1127 VKVEFDVNNDALTSI

>member
-27 SVQKY
+27 SVQRF
-32 KRTADKTKDVEL
+32 KRVADQTKDVEL
-44 NANDKNLQRAVRVAK
+44 NADDKKLQKTIKVAK
-59 KTLDSFSNEKA
+59 KSLDAFSNKKV
-70 KAKLDAKIEELQQ
+70 KAKLDASIQDLQQ
-83 KVLEASFELNQ
+83 KVLESNFELDKLN
-94 LDSKEVTPEV
+94 SKEVTPEI
-104 KLEKKKLIK
+104 KLQKQKLTK
-113 DIAETEAKLSELE
+113 DIAEAEAKLSELE
-126 KKRVNIDVN
+126 KKRVNIDIN

-153 ALNRSKAKAII
+153 ALNRSKAKAIL
-164 DVDNGVANSK
+164 DVDNSVANSK

-195 DTGLSIPTIYAFK
+195 DTRLSIPTIYAFK

-217 KTTKVDVDANGLK
+217 KTTKVDVDTNGLK

-324 AIKMLN
+324 AIKMLS

-397 SQSVLK
+397 SQSVFK

-606 VIITLVGAFRFLIPI
+606 VIITLVGAFRFLIAP
-621 ILAVSNFM
+621 ILAVMDFL
-629 GGGLIGR
+629 GPLAAR
-636 IIALVSKF
+636 LVTLVTKF
-644 GLLRAG
+644 GWAKTGTLVLSKAM
-650 LTILKGAFMLLK
+650 TSLK
-662 GPLKIISVIFQLL
+662 GPIKLVTAIFQLL

-739 VNVWNVLKAVASVVW
+739 VTVWNVLKTVASVVW
-754 NAILKAITTAVTNV
+754 NAILKAITTAVSNV
-768 YNFIMIVWNQIV
+768 YNFIMIIWNQIV

-838 TTVWNLLVTVIT
+838 TTIWNLLVTVIT

-870 LQTLWNTIVS
+870 LQTLWNTIVT
-880 VATTVWNAITTAI
+880 VATKVWNAITTTI

-967 NKVVQGFVN
+967 NRVIQGFVN

-989 NKVKSFVDDFVTAG
+989 NKVKSFVDDFVSAG

-1127 VKVELDINNDALTSI
+1127 VKVEFDVNNDALTSI

>member
-27 SVQKY
+27 SVQRF
-32 KRTADKTKDVEL
+32 KRVADQTKDVEL
-44 NANDKNLQRAVRVAK
+44 NADDKKLQKTIKVAK
-59 KTLDSFSNEKA
+59 KSLDAFSNKKV
-70 KAKLDAKIEELQQ
+70 KAKLDASIQDLQQ
-83 KVLEASFELNQ
+83 KILESNFELDKLN
-94 LDSKEVTPEV
+94 SKEVTPEI
-104 KLEKKKLIK
+104 KLQKQKLTK
-113 DIAETEAKLSELE
+113 DIAEAEAKLSELE
-126 KKRVNIDVN
+126 KKRVNIDIN

-153 ALNRSKAKAII
+153 ALNRSKAKAIL
-164 DVDNGVANSK
+164 DVDNSVANSK

-195 DTGLSIPTIYAFK
+195 DTRLSIPTIYAFK

-217 KTTKVDVDANGLK
+217 KTTKVDVDTNGLK

-324 AIKMLN
+324 AIKILS

-497 NVFVGINNL
+497 NVFAGINNL

-606 VIITLVGAFRFLIPI
+606 VIITLVGAFRFLIAP
-621 ILAVSNFM
+621 ILAVMDFL
-629 GGGLIGR
+629 GPLAAR
-636 IIALVSKF
+636 LVALVTKF
-644 GLLRAG
+644 GWAKTGTLVLSKAM
-650 LTILKGAFMLLK
+650 TSLK
-662 GPLKIISVIFQLL
+662 GPIKLVTAIFQLL

-739 VNVWNVLKAVASVVW
+739 VTVWNVLKTVASVVW
-754 NAILKAITTAVTNV
+754 NAILKAITTAVSNV
-768 YNFIMIVWNQIV
+768 YNFIMIIWNQIV

-805 TTVFTTI
+805 ATVFTTI

-838 TTVWNLLVTVIT
+838 TTIWNLLVTVIT

-870 LQTLWNTIVS
+870 LQTLWNTIVT
-880 VATTVWNAITTAI
+880 VATKVWNAITTTI

-967 NKVVQGFVN
+967 NRVIQGFVN

-989 NKVKSFVDDFVTAG
+989 NKVKSFVDDFVSAG

-1127 VKVELDINNDALTSI
+1127 VKVEFDVNNDALTSI

>member
-13 SVAKFKRQIDSAVK
+13 SVAKFKKQIDSAVK
-27 SVQKY
+27 SVQRF
-32 KRTADKTKDVEL
+32 KRVADQTKDVEL
-44 NANDKNLQRAVRVAK
+44 NADDKKLQKTIKVAK
-59 KTLDSFSNEKA
+59 KSLDAFSNKKV
-70 KAKLDAKIEELQQ
+70 KAKLDASIQDLQQ
-83 KVLEASFELNQ
+83 KVLESNFELDKLN
-94 LDSKEVTPEV
+94 SKEVTPEI
-104 KLEKKKLIK
+104 KLQKQKLTK
-113 DIAETEAKLSELE
+113 DIAEAEAKLSELE
-126 KKRVNIDVN
+126 KKRVNIDIN

-217 KTTKVDVDANGLK
+217 KTTKVDVDTNGLK

-606 VIITLVGAFRFLIPI
+606 VIITLVGAFRFLIAP
-621 ILAVSNFM
+621 ILAVMDFL
-629 GGGLIGR
+629 GPLAAR
-636 IIALVSKF
+636 LVTLVTKF
-644 GLLRAG
+644 GWAKTGTLVLSKAM
-650 LTILKGAFMLLK
+650 ASLK
-662 GPLKIISVIFQLL
+662 GPIKLVTAIFQLL

-739 VNVWNVLKAVASVVW
+739 VTVWNVLKTVASVVW

-838 TTVWNLLVTVIT
+838 TTIWNLLVTVIT

-870 LQTLWNTIVS
+870 LQTLWNTIVT
-880 VATTVWNAITTAI
+880 VATKVWNAITTAI

-910 IWSFLSGILTTIWNK
+910 IWSFLSSILTTIWNK

-967 NKVVQGFVN
+967 NRVVQGFVN

-989 NKVKSFVDDFVTAG
+989 NKVKSFVDDFVSAG

-1127 VKVELDINNDALTSI
+1127 VKVEFDVNNDALTSI

>member
-13 SVAKFKRQIDSAVK
+13 SVAKFKKQIDSAVK
-27 SVQKY
+27 SVQKF
-32 KRTADKTKDVEL
+32 KRVADQTKDVEL
-44 NANDKNLQRAVRVAK
+44 NANDKKLQKTIKVAK
-59 KTLDSFSNEKA
+59 KSLDAFSNKNV
-70 KAKLDAKIEELQQ
+70 KAKLDASIQDLQQ
-83 KVLEASFELNQ
+83 KVLESNFELDKLN
-94 LDSKEVTPEV
+94 SKEVTPEV
-104 KLEKKKLIK
+104 KLQKQKLTK
-113 DIAETEAKLSELE
+113 DIAEAEAKLSELE

-217 KTTKVDVDANGLK
+217 KTTKVDVDTNGLK

-497 NVFVGINNL
+497 NVFVGISNL
-506 MNAFSGSSTGIFQS
+506 MSAFSGSSTGIFQS

-606 VIITLVGAFRFLIPI
+606 VIITLVGAFRFLIAP
-621 ILAVSNFM
+621 ILAVMDFL
-629 GGGLIGR
+629 GPLAAR
-636 IIALVSKF
+636 LVALVTKF
-644 GLLRAG
+644 GWAKTGTLVLSKAM
-650 LTILKGAFMLLK
+650 TSLK
-662 GPLKIISVIFQLL
+662 GPIKLVTAIFQLL

-739 VNVWNVLKAVASVVW
+739 VTVWNVLKTAASVVW
-754 NAILKAITTAVTNV
+754 NAILKAITTAVSNV
-768 YNFIMIVWNQIV
+768 YNFIMIIWNQIV

-812 MTIVMTIWTAIWTFL
+812 MTIVMTIWT
-827 STIWNTIITIA
+827 
-838 TTVWNLLVTVIT
+838 
-850 TVFTTI
+850 
-856 MTIAMTIWNAIWTF
+856 AIWTF

-967 NKVVQGFVN
+967 NRVVQGFVN

-989 NKVKSFVDDFVTAG
+989 NKVKSFVDDFVSAG

-1127 VKVELDINNDALTSI
+1127 VKVEFDVNNDALTSI

>member
-27 SVQKY
+27 SVQRF
-32 KRTADKTKDVEL
+32 KRVADQTKDVEL
-44 NANDKNLQRAVRVAK
+44 NADDKKLQKTIKVAK
-59 KTLDSFSNEKA
+59 KSLDAFSNKKV
-70 KAKLDAKIEELQQ
+70 KAKLDASIQDLQQ
-83 KVLEASFELNQ
+83 KVLESNFELDKLN
-94 LDSKEVTPEV
+94 SKEVTPEI
-104 KLEKKKLIK
+104 KLQKQKLTK
-113 DIAETEAKLSELE
+113 DIAEAEAKLSELE
-126 KKRVNIDVN
+126 KKRVNIDIN

-164 DVDNGVANSK
+164 DVDNGVANFK

-217 KTTKVDVDANGLK
+217 KTTKVDVDTNGLK

-403 WAQNSG
+403 WAENSS

-606 VIITLVGAFRFLIPI
+606 VIITLVGAFRFLIAP
-621 ILAVSNFM
+621 ILAVMDFL
-629 GGGLIGR
+629 GPLAAR
-636 IIALVSKF
+636 LVALVTRFGWAKTGTLVLSK
-644 GLLRAG
+644 AM
-650 LTILKGAFMLLK
+650 TSLK
-662 GPLKIISVIFQLL
+662 GPIKLVTAIFQLL

-739 VNVWNVLKAVASVVW
+739 VTVWNVLKTVASVVW
-754 NAILKAITTAVTNV
+754 NAILKAITTAVSNV
-768 YNFIMIVWNQIV
+768 YNFIMIIWNQIV

-838 TTVWNLLVTVIT
+838 TTIWNLLVTVIT

-870 LQTLWNTIVS
+870 LQTLWNTIVT
-880 VATTVWNAITTAI
+880 VATKVWNAITTTI

-967 NKVVQGFVN
+967 NRVIQGFVN

-989 NKVKSFVDDFVTAG
+989 NKVKSFVDDFVSAG

-1127 VKVELDINNDALTSI
+1127 VKVEFDVNNDALTSI

>member
-27 SVQKY
+27 SVQRF
-32 KRTADKTKDVEL
+32 KRVADQTKDVEL
-44 NANDKNLQRAVRVAK
+44 NADDKKLQKTIKVAK
-59 KTLDSFSNEKA
+59 KSLDAFSNKKV
-70 KAKLDAKIEELQQ
+70 KAKLDASIQDLQQ
-83 KVLEASFELNQ
+83 KVLESNFELDKLN
-94 LDSKEVTPEV
+94 SKEVTPEI
-104 KLEKKKLIK
+104 KLQKQKLTK
-113 DIAETEAKLSELE
+113 DIAEAEAKLSELE
-126 KKRVNIDVN
+126 KKRVNIDIN

-153 ALNRSKAKAII
+153 ALNRSKAKAIL
-164 DVDNGVANSK
+164 DVDNSVANSK

-195 DTGLSIPTIYAFK
+195 DTRLSIPTIYAFK

-217 KTTKVDVDANGLK
+217 KTTKVDVDTNGLK

-403 WAQNSG
+403 WAENSS

-497 NVFVGINNL
+497 NVFAGINNL

-606 VIITLVGAFRFLIPI
+606 VIITLVGAFRFLIAP
-621 ILAVSNFM
+621 ILAVMDFL
-629 GGGLIGR
+629 GPLAAR
-636 IIALVSKF
+636 LVALVTKF
-644 GLLRAG
+644 GWAKTGTLVLSKAM
-650 LTILKGAFMLLK
+650 TSLK
-662 GPLKIISVIFQLL
+662 GPIKLVTAIFQLL

-718 NKNEGF
+718 NKNEGL

-754 NAILKAITTAVTNV
+754 NAILTAITTAVSNV

-838 TTVWNLLVTVIT
+838 TTIWNLLVTVIT

-870 LQTLWNTIVS
+870 LQTLWNTIVT
-880 VATTVWNAITTAI
+880 VATKVWNAITTTI

-967 NKVVQGFVN
+967 NRVIQGFVN

-989 NKVKSFVDDFVTAG
+989 NKVKSFVDDFVSAG

-1127 VKVELDINNDALTSI
+1127 VKVEFDVNNDALTSI

>member
-27 SVQKY
+27 SVQRF
-32 KRTADKTKDVEL
+32 KRVADQTKDVEL
-44 NANDKNLQRAVRVAK
+44 NADDKKLQKTIKVAK
-59 KTLDSFSNEKA
+59 KSLDAFSNKKV
-70 KAKLDAKIEELQQ
+70 KAKLDASIQDLQQ
-83 KVLEASFELNQ
+83 KVLESNFELDKLN
-94 LDSKEVTPEV
+94 SKEVTPEI
-104 KLEKKKLIK
+104 KLQKQKLTK
-113 DIAETEAKLSELE
+113 DIAEAEAKLSELE
-126 KKRVNIDVN
+126 KKRVNIDIN

-153 ALNRSKAKAII
+153 ALNRSKAKAIL
-164 DVDNGVANSK
+164 DVDNSVANSK

-195 DTGLSIPTIYAFK
+195 DTRLSIPTIYAFK

-217 KTTKVDVDANGLK
+217 KTTKVDVDTNGLK

-324 AIKMLN
+324 AIKMLS

-475 NSITRFIEYTKT
+475 NSITRFIEYTIT

-497 NVFVGINNL
+497 NVFAGINNL

-606 VIITLVGAFRFLIPI
+606 VIITLVGAFRFLIAP
-621 ILAVSNFM
+621 ILAVMDFL
-629 GGGLIGR
+629 GPLAAR
-636 IIALVSKF
+636 LVALVTKF
-644 GLLRAG
+644 GWAKTGTLVLSKAM
-650 LTILKGAFMLLK
+650 TSLK
-662 GPLKIISVIFQLL
+662 GPIKLVTAIFQLL

-739 VNVWNVLKAVASVVW
+739 VTVWNVLKTVASVVW
-754 NAILKAITTAVTNV
+754 NAILKAITTAVSNV
-768 YNFIMIVWNQIV
+768 YNFIMIIWNQIV

-838 TTVWNLLVTVIT
+838 TTIWNLLVTVIT

-870 LQTLWNTIVS
+870 LQTLWNTIVT
-880 VATTVWNAITTAI
+880 VATKVWNAITTTI

-967 NKVVQGFVN
+967 NRVIQGFVN

-989 NKVKSFVDDFVTAG
+989 NKVKSFVDDFVSAG

-1127 VKVELDINNDALTSI
+1127 VKVEFDVNNDALTSI

>member
-27 SVQKY
+27 SVQRF
-32 KRTADKTKDVEL
+32 KRVADQTKDVEL
-44 NANDKNLQRAVRVAK
+44 NANDKKLQKTIKVAK
-59 KTLDSFSNEKA
+59 KSLDAFSNKNV
-70 KAKLDAKIEELQQ
+70 KAKLDASIQDLQQ
-83 KVLEASFELNQ
+83 KILESNFELDKLNSKEAS
-94 LDSKEVTPEV
+94 PEV
-104 KLEKKKLIK
+104 KLQKQKLTK

-217 KTTKVDVDANGLK
+217 KTTKVDVDTNGLK

-403 WAQNSG
+403 WAENSS

-497 NVFVGINNL
+497 NVFAGINNL

-606 VIITLVGAFRFLIPI
+606 VIITLVGAFRFLIAP
-621 ILAVSNFM
+621 ILAVMDFL
-629 GGGLIGR
+629 GPLAAR
-636 IIALVSKF
+636 LVALVTKF
-644 GLLRAG
+644 GWAKTGTLVLSKAM
-650 LTILKGAFMLLK
+650 TSLK
-662 GPLKIISVIFQLL
+662 GPIKLVTAIFQLL

-754 NAILKAITTAVTNV
+754 NAILT
-768 YNFIMIVWNQIV
+768 
-780 AYLQGLWNGII
+780 
-791 AIATTVW
+791 
-798 NLLVTII
+798 
-805 TTVFTTI
+805 
-812 MTIVMTIWTAIWTFL
+812 
-827 STIWNTIITIA
+827 
-838 TTVWNLLVTVIT
+838 
-850 TVFTTI
+850 
-856 MTIAMTIWNAIWTF
+856 
-870 LQTLWNTIVS
+870 
-880 VATTVWNAITTAI
+880 AITTAI

-967 NKVVQGFVN
+967 NRVIQGFVN

-989 NKVKSFVDDFVTAG
+989 NKIKSFIGDFVSAG
-1003 ADMIRGLMRGIGNMA
+1003 ADMIRGLIRGIGQMA
-1018 RDLAEKAASVAK
+1018 GQLVDAAKNVAK
-1030 GALNAAKRALGI
+1030 KALDAAKSALGI

-1127 VKVELDINNDALTSI
+1127 VKVEFDVNNDALTSI

>member
-27 SVQKY
+27 AVQKY

-44 NANDKNLQRAVRVAK
+44 SANDKKLQKTIKVAK
-59 KTLDSFSNEKA
+59 KSLDAFSNKKV
-70 KAKLDAKIEELQQ
+70 KAKLDAKIEDLQQ
-83 KVLEASFELNQ
+83 KALEASFELNQ

-104 KLEKKKLIK
+104 KLQKQKLTK
-113 DIAETEAKLSELE
+113 DIAEAEAKLSELE

-153 ALNRSKAKAII
+153 ALNRSKAKAIL
-164 DVDNGVANSK
+164 DVDNSVANSK

-217 KTTKVDVDANGLK
+217 KTTKVDVDTNGLK

-335 ASSATNEYKKAL
+335 ASSATDEYKKAL

-606 VIITLVGAFRFLIPI
+606 VIITLVGAFRFLIAP
-621 ILAVSNFM
+621 ILAVMDFL
-629 GGGLIGR
+629 GPLAAR
-636 IIALVSKF
+636 LVALVTKF
-644 GLLRAG
+644 GWAKTGTLVLSKAM
-650 LTILKGAFMLLK
+650 TSLK
-662 GPLKIISVIFQLL
+662 GPIKLVTAIFQLL

-739 VNVWNVLKAVASVVW
+739 VTVWNVLKAVASVVW
-754 NAILKAITTAVTNV
+754 NAILKAIITAVTNV

-838 TTVWNLLVTVIT
+838 TTIWNLLVTVIT

-856 MTIAMTIWNAIWTF
+856 MTIAITIWNAIWTF
-870 LQTLWNTIVS
+870 LQTLWNTIVT
-880 VATTVWNAITTAI
+880 VATKVWNAITTAI

-939 KMSQAWNFIVTK
+939 KMSQAWNSIVTK

-967 NKVVQGFVN
+967 NRVVQGFVN

-989 NKVKSFVDDFVTAG
+989 NKVKSFVDDFVSAG

-1127 VKVELDINNDALTSI
+1127 VKVEFDVNNDALTSI

>member
-27 SVQKY
+27 SVQRF
-32 KRTADKTKDVEL
+32 KRVADQTKDVEL
-44 NANDKNLQRAVRVAK
+44 NADDKKLQKTIKVAK
-59 KTLDSFSNEKA
+59 KSLDAFSNKKV
-70 KAKLDAKIEELQQ
+70 KAKLDASIQDLQQ
-83 KVLEASFELNQ
+83 KVLESNFELDKLN
-94 LDSKEVTPEV
+94 SKEVTPEI
-104 KLEKKKLIK
+104 KLQKQKLTK
-113 DIAETEAKLSELE
+113 DIAEAEAKLSELE
-126 KKRVNIDVN
+126 KKRVNIDIN

-188 TRSRLDV
+188 TRSRLHV

-217 KTTKVDVDANGLK
+217 KTTKVDVDTNGLK

-324 AIKMLN
+324 AIKMLS

-606 VIITLVGAFRFLIPI
+606 VIITLVGAFRFLIAP
-621 ILAVSNFM
+621 ILAVMDFL
-629 GGGLIGR
+629 GPLAAR
-636 IIALVSKF
+636 LVALVTKF
-644 GLLRAG
+644 GWAKTGTLVLSKAM
-650 LTILKGAFMLLK
+650 TSLK
-662 GPLKIISVIFQLL
+662 GPIKLVTAIFQLL

-739 VNVWNVLKAVASVVW
+739 VTVWNVLKTVASVVW

-768 YNFIMIVWNQIV
+768 YNFIMIIWNQIV

-838 TTVWNLLVTVIT
+838 TTIWNLLVTVIT

-870 LQTLWNTIVS
+870 LQTLWNTIVT
-880 VATTVWNAITTAI
+880 VATKVWNAITTAI

-967 NKVVQGFVN
+967 NRVVQGFVN

-989 NKVKSFVDDFVTAG
+989 NKVKSFVDDFVSAG

-1127 VKVELDINNDALTSI
+1127 VKVEFDVNNDALTSI

>member
-27 SVQKY
+27 SVQRF
-32 KRTADKTKDVEL
+32 KRVADQTKDVEL
-44 NANDKNLQRAVRVAK
+44 NADDKKLQKTIKVAK
-59 KTLDSFSNEKA
+59 KSLDAFSNKKV
-70 KAKLDAKIEELQQ
+70 KAKLDASIQDLQQ
-83 KVLEASFELNQ
+83 KVLESNFELDKLN
-94 LDSKEVTPEV
+94 SKEVTPEI
-104 KLEKKKLIK
+104 KLQKQKLTK
-113 DIAETEAKLSELE
+113 DIAEAEAKLSELE
-126 KKRVNIDVN
+126 KKRVNIDIN

-188 TRSRLDV
+188 TRSRLHV

-217 KTTKVDVDANGLK
+217 KTTKVDVDTNGLK

-324 AIKMLN
+324 AIKMLS

-606 VIITLVGAFRFLIPI
+606 VIITLVGAFRFLIAP
-621 ILAVSNFM
+621 ILAVMDFL
-629 GGGLIGR
+629 GPLAAR
-636 IIALVSKF
+636 LVALVTRFGWAKTGTLVLSK
-644 GLLRAG
+644 AM
-650 LTILKGAFMLLK
+650 TSLK
-662 GPLKIISVIFQLL
+662 GPIKLVTAIFQLL

-739 VNVWNVLKAVASVVW
+739 VTVWNVLKTVASVVW
-754 NAILKAITTAVTNV
+754 NAILKAITTAVSNV
-768 YNFIMIVWNQIV
+768 YNFIMIIWNQIV

-838 TTVWNLLVTVIT
+838 TTIWNLLVTVIT

-870 LQTLWNTIVS
+870 LQTLWNTIVT
-880 VATTVWNAITTAI
+880 VATKVWNAITTTI

-967 NKVVQGFVN
+967 NRVIQGFVN

-989 NKVKSFVDDFVTAG
+989 NKVKSFVDDFVSAG

-1127 VKVELDINNDALTSI
+1127 VKVEFDVNNDALTSI

>member
-27 SVQKY
+27 SVQRF
-32 KRTADKTKDVEL
+32 KRVADQTKDVEL
-44 NANDKNLQRAVRVAK
+44 NANDKKLQKTIKVAK
-59 KTLDSFSNEKA
+59 KSLDAFSNKNV
-70 KAKLDAKIEELQQ
+70 KAKLDASIQDLQQ
-83 KVLEASFELNQ
+83 KVLESNFELDKLN
-94 LDSKEVTPEV
+94 SKEVTPEV
-104 KLEKKKLIK
+104 KLQKQKLIK

-217 KTTKVDVDANGLK
+217 KTTKVDVDTNGLK

-362 SAIFTTLANGL
+362 SAIFTTLANDL

-403 WAQNSG
+403 WAENSS

-497 NVFVGINNL
+497 NVFAGINNL

-576 ASAVLRVAVAIT
+576 VSAVLRVAVAIT

-606 VIITLVGAFRFLIPI
+606 VIITLVGAFRFLIAP
-621 ILAVSNFM
+621 ILAVMDFL
-629 GGGLIGR
+629 GPLAAR
-636 IIALVSKF
+636 LVALVTKF
-644 GLLRAG
+644 GWAKTGTLVLSKAM
-650 LTILKGAFMLLK
+650 TSLK
-662 GPLKIISVIFQLL
+662 GPIKLVTAIFQLL

-739 VNVWNVLKAVASVVW
+739 VTVWNVLKTVASVVW

-838 TTVWNLLVTVIT
+838 TTIWNLLVTVIT

-856 MTIAMTIWNAIWTF
+856 MTIAITIWNAIWTF
-870 LQTLWNTIVS
+870 LQTLWNTIVT
-880 VATTVWNAITTAI
+880 VATKVWNAITTAI

-967 NKVVQGFVN
+967 NRVVQGFVN

-989 NKVKSFVDDFVTAG
+989 NKVKSFVDDFVSAG

-1127 VKVELDINNDALTSI
+1127 VKVEFDVNNDALTSI

>member
-27 SVQKY
+27 SVQRF
-32 KRTADKTKDVEL
+32 KRVADQTKDVEL
-44 NANDKNLQRAVRVAK
+44 NADDKKLQKTIKVAK
-59 KTLDSFSNEKA
+59 KSLDAFSNKKV
-70 KAKLDAKIEELQQ
+70 KAKLDASIQDLQQ
-83 KVLEASFELNQ
+83 KVLESNFELDKLN
-94 LDSKEVTPEV
+94 SKEVTPEI
-104 KLEKKKLIK
+104 KLQKQKLTK
-113 DIAETEAKLSELE
+113 DIAEAEAKLSELE

-217 KTTKVDVDANGLK
+217 KTTKVDVDTNGLK
-230 KAYAYIIKA
+230 KAYAYIIKV

-324 AIKMLN
+324 AIKMLS

-335 ASSATNEYKKAL
+335 AISATNEYKKAL

-606 VIITLVGAFRFLIPI
+606 VIITLVGAFRFLIAP
-621 ILAVSNFM
+621 ILAVMDFL
-629 GGGLIGR
+629 GPLAAR
-636 IIALVSKF
+636 LVALVTKF
-644 GLLRAG
+644 GWAKTGTLVLSKAM
-650 LTILKGAFMLLK
+650 TSLK
-662 GPLKIISVIFQLL
+662 GPIKLVTAIFQLL

-739 VNVWNVLKAVASVVW
+739 VTVWNVLKTVASVVW
-754 NAILKAITTAVTNV
+754 NAILKAITTAVSNV
-768 YNFIMIVWNQIV
+768 YNFIMIIWNQIV

-838 TTVWNLLVTVIT
+838 TTIWNLLVTVIT

-870 LQTLWNTIVS
+870 LQTLWNTIVT
-880 VATTVWNAITTAI
+880 VATKVWNAITTTI

-967 NKVVQGFVN
+967 NRVIQGFVN

-989 NKVKSFVDDFVTAG
+989 NKVKSFVDDFVSAG

-1074 VSNVADKVVDAF
+1074 VSNVADKVVDVF

-1127 VKVELDINNDALTSI
+1127 VKVEFDVNNDALTSI

>member
-27 SVQKY
+27 SVQRF
-32 KRTADKTKDVEL
+32 KRVADQTKDVEL
-44 NANDKNLQRAVRVAK
+44 NADDKKLQKTIKVAK
-59 KTLDSFSNEKA
+59 KSLDAFSNKKV
-70 KAKLDAKIEELQQ
+70 KAKLDASIQDLQQ
-83 KVLEASFELNQ
+83 KVLESNFELDKLN
-94 LDSKEVTPEV
+94 SKEVTPEI
-104 KLEKKKLIK
+104 KLQKQKLTK
-113 DIAETEAKLSELE
+113 DIAEAEAKLSELE
-126 KKRVNIDVN
+126 KKRVNIDIN

-217 KTTKVDVDANGLK
+217 KTTKVDVDTNGLK

-324 AIKMLN
+324 AIKMLS

-397 SQSVLK
+397 SQSVFK

-606 VIITLVGAFRFLIPI
+606 VIITLVGAFRFLIAP
-621 ILAVSNFM
+621 ILAVMDFL
-629 GGGLIGR
+629 GPLAAR
-636 IIALVSKF
+636 LVALVTKF
-644 GLLRAG
+644 GWAKTGTLVLSKAM
-650 LTILKGAFMLLK
+650 TSLK
-662 GPLKIISVIFQLL
+662 GPIKLVTAIFQLL

-739 VNVWNVLKAVASVVW
+739 VTVWNVLKTVASVVW

-838 TTVWNLLVTVIT
+838 TTIWNLLVTVIT

-870 LQTLWNTIVS
+870 LQTLWNTIVT
-880 VATTVWNAITTAI
+880 VATKVWNAITTAI

-967 NKVVQGFVN
+967 NRVIQGFVN

-989 NKVKSFVDDFVTAG
+989 NKVKSFVDDFVSAG

-1127 VKVELDINNDALTSI
+1127 VKVEFDVNNDALTSI

>member
-1 MTEYKIKATIEA
+1 
-13 SVAKFKRQIDSAVK
+13 
-27 SVQKY
+27 
-32 KRTADKTKDVEL
+32 
-44 NANDKNLQRAVRVAK
+44 NKNV
-59 KTLDSFSNEKA
+59 
-70 KAKLDAKIEELQQ
+70 KAKLDASIQDLQQ
-83 KVLEASFELNQ
+83 KVLESNFELDKLN
-94 LDSKEVTPEV
+94 SKEVTPEV
-104 KLEKKKLIK
+104 KLQKQKLIK

-217 KTTKVDVDANGLK
+217 KTTKVDVDTNGLK

-403 WAQNSG
+403 WAENSS

-595 EAHPATAQLVG
+595 EAHPATTQLVG
-606 VIITLVGAFRFLIPI
+606 VIITLVGAFRFLIAP
-621 ILAVSNFM
+621 ILAVMDFL
-629 GGGLIGR
+629 GPLAAR
-636 IIALVSKF
+636 LVALVTKF
-644 GLLRAG
+644 GWAKTGTLVLSKAM
-650 LTILKGAFMLLK
+650 TSLK
-662 GPLKIISVIFQLL
+662 GPIKLVTAIFQLL

-739 VNVWNVLKAVASVVW
+739 VTVWNVLKTVASVVW
-754 NAILKAITTAVTNV
+754 NAILKAITTAVLNV
-768 YNFIMIVWNQIV
+768 YNFIMIIWNQIV

-838 TTVWNLLVTVIT
+838 TTIWNLLVTVIT

-880 VATTVWNAITTAI
+880 VATAVWNAITTAI

-967 NKVVQGFVN
+967 NRVIQGFVN
-976 VVNKVSQGMTNAV
+976 VVNKVSEGMTNAV
-989 NKVKSFVDDFVTAG
+989 NKVKSFVDDFVSAG

-1100 NLSNLGGNINAQVQ
+1100 NLSNLVGNINAQVQ

>member
-1 MTEYKIKATIEA
+1 MTEYKIKATIEV

-27 SVQKY
+27 SVQRF
-32 KRTADKTKDVEL
+32 KRVADQTKDVEL
-44 NANDKNLQRAVRVAK
+44 NADDKKLQKTIKVAK
-59 KTLDSFSNEKA
+59 KSLDAFSNKKV
-70 KAKLDAKIEELQQ
+70 KAKLDASIQDLQQ
-83 KVLEASFELNQ
+83 KVLESNFELDKLN
-94 LDSKEVTPEV
+94 SKEVTPEI
-104 KLEKKKLIK
+104 KLQKQKLTK
-113 DIAETEAKLSELE
+113 DIAEAEAKLSELE
-126 KKRVNIDVN
+126 KKRVNIDIN

-217 KTTKVDVDANGLK
+217 KTTKVDVDTNGLK

-324 AIKMLN
+324 AIKMLS

-520 LEQMTAK
+520 LEQMTVK

-606 VIITLVGAFRFLIPI
+606 VIITLVGAFRFLIAP
-621 ILAVSNFM
+621 ILAVMDFL
-629 GGGLIGR
+629 GPLAAR
-636 IIALVSKF
+636 LVALVTKF
-644 GLLRAG
+644 GWAKTGTLVLSKAM
-650 LTILKGAFMLLK
+650 TSLK
-662 GPLKIISVIFQLL
+662 GPIKLVTAIFQLL

-739 VNVWNVLKAVASVVW
+739 VTVWNVLKTVASVVW

-768 YNFIMIVWNQIV
+768 YNFIMIIWNQIV

-838 TTVWNLLVTVIT
+838 TTIWNLLVTVIT

-870 LQTLWNTIVS
+870 LQTLWNTIVT
-880 VATTVWNAITTAI
+880 VATKVWNAITTAI

-910 IWSFLSGILTTIWNK
+910 IWSFLSSILTTIWNK

-967 NKVVQGFVN
+967 NRVVQGFVN

-989 NKVKSFVDDFVTAG
+989 NKVKSFVDDFVSAG

-1127 VKVELDINNDALTSI
+1127 VKVEFDVNNDALTSI

>member
-27 SVQKY
+27 SVQRF
-32 KRTADKTKDVEL
+32 KRVADQTKDVEL
-44 NANDKNLQRAVRVAK
+44 NADDKKLQKTIKVAK
-59 KTLDSFSNEKA
+59 KSLDAFSNKKV
-70 KAKLDAKIEELQQ
+70 KAKLDASIQDLQQ
-83 KVLEASFELNQ
+83 KVLESNFELDKLN
-94 LDSKEVTPEV
+94 SKEVTPEI
-104 KLEKKKLIK
+104 KLQKQKLTK
-113 DIAETEAKLSELE
+113 DIAEAEAKLSELE
-126 KKRVNIDVN
+126 KKRVNIDIN

-153 ALNRSKAKAII
+153 ALNRSKAKAIL
-164 DVDNGVANSK
+164 DVDNSVANSK

-195 DTGLSIPTIYAFK
+195 DTRLSIPTIYAFK

-324 AIKMLN
+324 AIKMLS

-497 NVFVGINNL
+497 NVFAGINNL

-606 VIITLVGAFRFLIPI
+606 VIITLVGAFRFLIAP
-621 ILAVSNFM
+621 ILAVMDFL
-629 GGGLIGR
+629 GPLAAR
-636 IIALVSKF
+636 LVALVTKF
-644 GLLRAG
+644 GWAKTGTLVLSKAM
-650 LTILKGAFMLLK
+650 TSLK
-662 GPLKIISVIFQLL
+662 GPIKLVTAIFQLL

-739 VNVWNVLKAVASVVW
+739 VTVWNVLKTVASVVW
-754 NAILKAITTAVTNV
+754 NAILKAITTAVSNV
-768 YNFIMIVWNQIV
+768 YNFIMIIWNQIV

-838 TTVWNLLVTVIT
+838 TTIWNLLVTVIT

-870 LQTLWNTIVS
+870 LQTLWNTIVT
-880 VATTVWNAITTAI
+880 VATKVWNAITTTI

-967 NKVVQGFVN
+967 NRVIQGFVN

-989 NKVKSFVDDFVTAG
+989 NKVKSFVDDFVSAG

-1127 VKVELDINNDALTSI
+1127 VKVEFDVNNDALTSI